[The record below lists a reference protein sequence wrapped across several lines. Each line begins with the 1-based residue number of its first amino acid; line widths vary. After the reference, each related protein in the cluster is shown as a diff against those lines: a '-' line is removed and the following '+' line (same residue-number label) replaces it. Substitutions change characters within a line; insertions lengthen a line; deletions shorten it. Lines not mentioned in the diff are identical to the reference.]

1 MIPGQRHI
9 VERQGVSL
17 VQHRVAQELQWLFR
31 EQPTS
36 DLGVDAQ
43 VEVLRNGKS
52 SGRLLALQIKS
63 GNSYFR
69 EQTDQGIVFRDDHQH
84 LEYWLG
90 HSLPVVLVV
99 CRTDTGEAY
108 WQHINSQSAVKTS
121 FGCKILVPSENRF
134 DSSAAD
140 ALAQLSLPSDK
151 WNTEK
156 EAEIPWSQMLSPLS
170 EAVADGASEATFNG
184 VIYECRRIAVADEH
198 CAILLGAE
206 EVHPEIA
213 ILRAAGQAWS
223 VVGHIRVLTR
233 GADKLPA
240 KFISGVGGAAFVVR
254 TPEMWGTG
262 IALEMNRWH
271 WVADEVVEML
281 RYPANGHVAG
291 WGLAFDRF
299 FTSDEISL
307 PAVLLD
313 GSALEVAFSVRYT
326 PPGANPD
333 GQQVIELCRTLRMVW
348 QYSSQTFVEELNS
361 ELTVVDAIQ
370 LYQDTDASFVARN
383 IDSIVA
389 LGRTGAEWAHKWI
402 SLLTER
408 SFPDDQVRLI
418 ESINVSN
425 G

>member
-31 EQPTS
+31 EQTTS
-36 DLGVDAQ
+36 DLGVDAH
-43 VEVLRNGKS
+43 VEVLWSGKS

-69 EQTDQGIVFRDDHQH
+69 EQTDQGIVYRDDHQH

-99 CRTDTGEAY
+99 CRPDTGEAY
-108 WQHINSQSAVKTS
+108 WQHINPQSAIKTP
-121 FGCKILVPSENRF
+121 FGCKILVPPENRF
-134 DSSAAD
+134 DSSTAD
-140 ALAQLSLPSDK
+140 ALAQLSLPSEKRD
-151 WNTEK
+151 TEK

-170 EAVADGASEATFNG
+170 EAVAYGASDMKFND
-184 VIYECRRIAVADEH
+184 VTYECRRIAVADEH
-198 CAILLGAE
+198 YAVLLGAE
-206 EVHPEIA
+206 AVHPEIA
-213 ILRAAGQAWS
+213 ILRAVGQAWS
-223 VVGHIRVLTR
+223 LVGHIRVLTR
-233 GADKLPA
+233 GADTLPA
-240 KFISGVGGAAFVVR
+240 KFITAVGGAAFVVR

-262 IALEMNRWH
+262 TALEMNRWH
-271 WVADEVVEML
+271 WVADEVVEVL
-281 RYPANGHVAG
+281 EYPASGHVAG

-299 FTSDEISL
+299 FSSDETCL
-307 PAVLLD
+307 PSVLVD
-313 GSALEVAFSVRYT
+313 GSVLEVAFSIRYT

-333 GQQVIELCRTLRMVW
+333 GQQLIDLCRTLRMVW
-348 QYSSQTFVEELNS
+348 QSSSQRFVEGLNS
-361 ELTVVDAIQ
+361 ELTVADAIQ

-389 LGRTGAEWAHKWI
+389 LGRTGAAWAREWI
-402 SLLTER
+402 RLLSER
-408 SFPDDQVRLI
+408 SFPDDQAKLI
-418 ESINVSN
+418 ESIKVST